1 MYDPNSCNALE
12 KPFYTPLEAAIRWC
26 GLINYEEEILLRMA
40 LISGPVPPVGIFPQW
55 PCLRVN
61 VEKILYAMDNGE
73 LNHGRDGRPV
83 ADDDHVAIPKR
94 TVTHSDLKAWIGER
108 YPDQKPKFLFD
119 DIERTTHSKI
129 TVESWQALQADRDA
143 LKTRV
148 EKAEALYR
156 DTWSKL
162 EVKAKNWQEKYEQ
175 AISEAK
181 PSHLL
186 TIAALLELQ
195 MEAVAQ
201 ARPARNQAA
210 IITTIT
216 EKFKVH
222 GLGKRNLDDIFADA
236 NRAMAEAKKAD

>member
-26 GLINYEEEILLRMA
+26 GLVNHEAEILDRMA
-40 LISGPVPPVGIFPQW
+40 ITSSPIPPVSIFPQW
-55 PCLRVN
+55 PCLRAN
-61 VEKILYAMDNGE
+61 TEIIMYAMEGGD
-73 LNHGRDGRPV
+73 LPYGRSGKAVDQG
-83 ADDDHVAIPKR
+83 DHVAPNRR
-94 TVTHSDLKAWIGER
+94 TVRHTDLKRWMLKH
-108 YPDQKPKFLFD
+108 YPDKKPSFLFD
-119 DIERTTHSKI
+119 EIERTPHTGI
-129 TVESWQALQADRDA
+129 TIEAFQTLQADRDA
-143 LKTRV
+143 LQVRIN
-148 EKAEALYR
+148 KAEALYR
-156 DTWSKL
+156 DDWSKL

-195 MEAVAQ
+195 IEAVAQ